1 MAGESGFIK
10 YLTHRFGKF
19 VLMIAILLLS
29 FLAYKYFVPNQTI
42 PKPSEQPAPSKPAV
56 TTTPIGEIKAKMMQ
70 KEFVYTNH
78 ALCRMECRNISKDD
92 INEILRR
99 GKLSPKISK
108 LNDKPC
114 PTYAFA
120 WSTPSYQ
127 MVIAV
132 FALCEDVTKLVTAY
146 PLGTED
152 PPSCATCK

>member
-10 YLTHRFGKF
+10 YLSHRFGKF
-19 VLMIAILLLS
+19 VMIVIVLLLS
-29 FLAYKYFVPNQTI
+29 FWAYKYFVQNQTTSR
-42 PKPSEQPAPSKPAV
+42 PSEQPAPSKPAV
-56 TTTPIGEIKAKMMQ
+56 TTTPISEIKAKMMQ
-70 KEFVYTNH
+70 NEFIYTNQ
-78 ALCRMECRNISKDD
+78 ALCRMECRNISKTD

-120 WSTPSYQ
+120 WSTPTYE

-132 FALCEDVTKLVTAY
+132 FAVCEEVTKLVTTY